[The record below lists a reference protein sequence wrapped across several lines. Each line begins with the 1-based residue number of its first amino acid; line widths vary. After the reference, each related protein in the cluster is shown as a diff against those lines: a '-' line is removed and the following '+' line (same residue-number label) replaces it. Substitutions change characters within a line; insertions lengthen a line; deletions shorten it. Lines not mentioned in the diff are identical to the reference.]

1 MGGWPFLGDLSA
13 QDRFI
18 PLPTEINLWI
28 VHLTSI
34 NLIPVLMG
42 VVFFIQQK
50 YQAPPPTANMTPEQ
64 LQQQKMMKW
73 MMVFLFPIMLYSA
86 PSGLTLYI
94 ATSTLVGIYESM
106 RVRKEIE
113 KMDFS
118 KPAPAGNNWLSKAYA
133 TAMKRAQAAQQQK
146 PGKQA
151 PSKKFRDR

>member
-28 VHLTSI
+28 VHLSAI

-94 ATSTLVGIYESM
+94 ATST
-106 RVRKEIE
+106 
-113 KMDFS
+113 
-118 KPAPAGNNWLSKAYA
+118 
-133 TAMKRAQAAQQQK
+133 
-146 PGKQA
+146 
-151 PSKKFRDR
+151 